1 VSTTAT
7 NQPASDSAHPV
18 RTTVLVVTLAATVVY
33 LIGLVGLLVQ
43 YFVHAEVWPT
53 FMAIGLW
60 GLPFAFVGLA
70 WLICISVRERRI
82 SEREAS
88 RILGA

>member
-1 VSTTAT
+1 
-7 NQPASDSAHPV
+7 
-18 RTTVLVVTLAATVVY
+18 
-33 LIGLVGLLVQ
+33 LLVQ